1 MSYADQKMGGNRLV
15 VLIIVAALHVVLA
28 YGLVTGLAFEAVKQV
43 TKRVT
48 TIDIEEPD
56 EPEVEPPPPPPEQKQ
71 VAPPPVAPPP
81 PISVAPAPPQI
92 VTTPVILPP
101 KPSAPP
107 PPPPAAP
114 PKPPVPRGNPGSW
127 AGPDDY
133 PSRALREERE
143 GVTRFTVT
151 VDADGKV
158 ANCQVTGS
166 SGHADLDEATCK
178 NISRRGRFKPSTDS
192 NGNPVTGTWS
202 SAVRWQ
208 MPR

>member
-56 EPEVEPPPPPPEQKQ
+56 EPEVEPPPPPP
-71 VAPPPVAPPP
+71 
-81 PISVAPAPPQI
+81 
-92 VTTPVILPP
+92 
-101 KPSAPP
+101 
-107 PPPPAAP
+107 AAP

-151 VDADGKV
+151 VDTNGKV
-158 ANCQVTGS
+158 ASCQVTGS

>member
-15 VLIIVAALHVVLA
+15 VIIIVAALHVVLA
-28 YGLVTGLAFEAVKQV
+28 YGLITGLAFEAVKQV

-48 TIDIEEPD
+48 TIDIEEEK
-56 EPEVEPPPPPPEQKQ
+56 EPEVEPPPPPPEQRQ

-101 KPSAPP
+101 RPAPP
-107 PPPPAAP
+107 PPPPP
-114 PKPPVPRGNPGSW
+114 PKPPVPRGNPGNW

-151 VDADGKV
+151 VDTNGKV
-158 ANCQVTGS
+158 ASGQVTGS
-166 SGHADLDEATCK
+166 SGHADRDEATCK
-178 NISRRGRFKPSTDS
+178 NLSRRGRFKPSTDS
-192 NGNPVTGTWS
+192 NGNKVTGTWS